1 MITIY
6 SINGTEYQI
15 IGRDNEDGNE
25 GGLAIQ
31 LMQWYASGL
40 LWLLVSP
47 IQLAVFLLLILWPV
61 ISYG

>member
-15 IGRDNEDGNE
+15 MGRDSEDGRE
-25 GGLAIQ
+25 GGFVVQ
-31 LMQWYASGL
+31 LMRWYTSGL

-47 IQLAVFLLLILWPV
+47 IQLAVFLILILWPV